1 MDSDLDPDLTG
12 LTLCL
17 FWNVIAV
24 SANWIK
30 GGGLTSFLCLSVCL
44 SLVSIGSNRDGSGW
58 FNLMTEVKIWFLA
71 VIYFIAGVPG
81 AYVLWYRPLYR
92 ASR

>member
-1 MDSDLDPDLTG
+1 MDSDLYPDLTG

-44 SLVSIGSNRDGSGW
+44 SFQLGQIVMDLDG
-58 FNLMTEVKIWFLA
+58 LI
-71 VIYFIAGVPG
+71 
-81 AYVLWYRPLYR
+81 
-92 ASR
+92 